1 MIINHSQSF
10 YIEYNHKHSLTN
22 NQLRRKDW
30 FQDLNHNSGHTRMP
44 STLLHQGLHQ
54 QRFSSL
60 CWPRFSRR
68 RIPTPAYRI
77 LIINYQSQFF
87 CCFYNASWMKFS
99 YIIAVVWLWVTCP
112 TCLHCEDDERG
123 AKNPRCIIPDTNI
136 PSTVTYLFGNKIFD
150 IWHPTLTNYNLSIS
164 IQCWVKKLKL

>member
-1 MIINHSQSF
+1 MYRNLKHNLWLWFLEFF
-10 YIEYNHKHSLTN
+10 YITYNKKHTLTN

-30 FQDLNHNSGHTRMP
+30 FQGLNHNSGHTRMP

-87 CCFYNASWMKFS
+87 CCFYNASS
-99 YIIAVVWLWVTCP
+99 SL
-112 TCLHCEDDERG
+112 
-123 AKNPRCIIPDTNI
+123 
-136 PSTVTYLFGNKIFD
+136 
-150 IWHPTLTNYNLSIS
+150 YNLVISLPWCDFELHVLPVCIVNMMNEEQRIHVASSQIRTSPPQSLIYLEIRYSIYG
-164 IQCWVKKLKL
+164 ILH